1 MNTEAC
7 GEGWD
12 GAESVFSQLLT
23 LGWFKLQVYHL
34 VMLWKGCHWV
44 ETKISL
50 LLFSYPVLG
59 IQPRVF
65 PLSIPNPLAFYFE
78 TGSHWT
84 AKLPRLISNLRLSCL
99 SLSEYW
105 TYRHFPA
112 HLDCF
117 EFWVQTF
124 SQATDMLSHP
134 ILHCWIWSSDAAPS
148 HPLIPGGRLWDSDV
162 QLYWA
167 MECSR
172 LGVLLYF
179 QSRLFLTYNSFVE
192 RLRSICIKAARRSFL
207 R

>member
-1 MNTEAC
+1 MWW
-7 GEGWD
+7 G
-12 GAESVFSQLLT
+12 
-23 LGWFKLQVYHL
+23 LGWGRVYIFTAPNFRL
-34 VMLWKGCHWV
+34 VQTSSLSSCHAVKGMPLGRK
-44 ETKISL
+44 EN
-50 LLFSYPVLG
+50 FSSAFL
-59 IQPRVF
+59 IPRTGNSTQGL
-65 PLSIPNPLAFYFE
+65 PTEHPSPLAFYFE

-148 HPLIPGGRLWDSDV
+148 HPPIPGGHLCDSDV

-179 QSRLFLTYNSFVE
+179 QSRLFLTYDSFVE
-192 RLRSICIKAARRSFL
+192 RLRSICIKAAKRSFL